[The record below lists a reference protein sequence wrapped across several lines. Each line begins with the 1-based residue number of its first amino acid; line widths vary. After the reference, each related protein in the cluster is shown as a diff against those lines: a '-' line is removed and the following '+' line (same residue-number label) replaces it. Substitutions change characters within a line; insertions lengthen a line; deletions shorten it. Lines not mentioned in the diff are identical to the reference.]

1 MRTRIFFPLA
11 SEAGGIKMSGAFVQ
25 EFFFLWNIC
34 WWHKPVSNDYM
45 FLIEAVKN
53 GKYLRHFPLR
63 GVVSSA
69 IKLLLA
75 KKKGIFGPKHCFK
88 PFLVFLKM
96 KNGKLTH
103 RLSWAIYYFRNKKQ
117 KDDKENTSQ
126 CIGYCFPPKRVLR
139 GGWANTFWE
148 TTHSEEHSPSDVW
161 SCFPSK
167 YQTYLPGVISV
178 FWDFKQIS
186 SPTDNPKKI
195 EKTLSTSQH
204 LKCGNYLFR
213 LVGLGTGVICQVLIH
228 PVPSILGHRVKDI
241 SIHPEIFPSSTFT
254 FSGLY
259 FGWPFLLILFN
270 TLSIFL

>member
-1 MRTRIFFPLA
+1 
-11 SEAGGIKMSGAFVQ
+11 
-25 EFFFLWNIC
+25 
-34 WWHKPVSNDYM
+34 
-45 FLIEAVKN
+45 
-53 GKYLRHFPLR
+53 
-63 GVVSSA
+63 
-69 IKLLLA
+69 
-75 KKKGIFGPKHCFK
+75 
-88 PFLVFLKM
+88 M

-204 LKCGNYLFR
+204 MKCGNYLFR

-270 TLSIFL
+270 TFSIFLYFFKRLRSKQSQSSKGWLNLVCRNYCGLFACFDYNYKQLRKHISATSGSS

>member
-1 MRTRIFFPLA
+1 
-11 SEAGGIKMSGAFVQ
+11 
-25 EFFFLWNIC
+25 
-34 WWHKPVSNDYM
+34 
-45 FLIEAVKN
+45 
-53 GKYLRHFPLR
+53 
-63 GVVSSA
+63 
-69 IKLLLA
+69 
-75 KKKGIFGPKHCFK
+75 
-88 PFLVFLKM
+88 M

-103 RLSWAIYYFRNKKQ
+103 LAWAEQFIIKGIRNKGYK
-117 KDDKENTSQ
+117 KNTPQ

-167 YQTYLPGVISV
+167 YQAYLPGVISV

-204 LKCGNYLFR
+204 MKCGNYLFR

-241 SIHPEIFPSSTFT
+241 SIYPEIFLSSTFT

-270 TLSIFL
+270 TLSIFLHF